1 MLPKLRSRLRL
12 VVNVTRAAYVYHD
25 AKYDV
30 VPIFRRIK
38 NIQGMWRIY
47 RLRNGQRLSLSRH
60 TELKPKKQPLISGN
74 SSIIIPGQSS

>member
-38 NIQGMWRIY
+38 NIQGVWRIY
-47 RLRNGQRLSLSRH
+47 RLRNG
-60 TELKPKKQPLISGN
+60 
-74 SSIIIPGQSS
+74 